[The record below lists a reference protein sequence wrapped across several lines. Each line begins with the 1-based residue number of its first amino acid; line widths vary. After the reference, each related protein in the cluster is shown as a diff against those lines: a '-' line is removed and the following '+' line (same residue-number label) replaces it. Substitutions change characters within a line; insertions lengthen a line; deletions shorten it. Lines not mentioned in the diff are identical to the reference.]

1 MSYFEKEILH
11 HAHPK
16 QIIMRM
22 VGAIWAFYFLWLHNW
37 VWMLGVI
44 LVTEALGRFL
54 SRGMNEEGMAQTTLG
69 KIMLIHLHPVNL
81 LVQIAGGA
89 VLIYGF
95 WMHSL
100 IYILAA
106 TSVILIGHM
115 WGWHRVNE
123 AL

>member
-1 MSYFEKEILH
+1 MSYFEREMLH

-16 QIIMRM
+16 EIILRI
-22 VGAIWAFYFLWLHNW
+22 VGAIWGLYFLWLHNW
-37 VWMLGVI
+37 VGMLAIIVAGEI
-44 LVTEALGRFL
+44 LGRFL
-54 SRGMNEEGMAQTTLG
+54 SRGMNEESMAQTTWG

-95 WMHSL
+95 WMHSA
-100 IYILAA
+100 IYIMAA
-106 TSVILIGHM
+106 MSIILIGHM
-115 WGWHRVNE
+115 WGWHKVNE